1 MFNKDFEN
9 GPHKKKKKKWK
20 KWERGR
26 KSSCVAR
33 AKMRMLVLS
42 AQGLPI
48 LETAQHP
55 KELNSS
61 MTLDLL
67 SRPQR
72 SLGLCYSAEEKKV
85 AAHGPPSMFTHP
97 SSLLSLS
104 GTRVWVSLSKDC
116 LQPAGFY
123 FAEAYR
129 AQVPQIFTS
138 AKTSPLPMI
147 SDSPITNTTLQQ
159 RIGTVT
165 LHFSIRKK
173 EIQKYFKNYACK
185 EFHLSFLIKINLKF

>member
-1 MFNKDFEN
+1 MGERQKVKLCGKGQDEN
-9 GPHKKKKKKWK
+9 VGSECP
-20 KWERGR
+20 G
-26 KSSCVAR
+26 
-33 AKMRMLVLS
+33 
-42 AQGLPI
+42 PI

-72 SLGLCYSAEEKKV
+72 SLGLCYSAGEKKV

-104 GTRVWVSLSKDC
+104 GTRVWVSLSKGC

-147 SDSPITNTTLQQ
+147 SDSPLTNTTLQQ

-185 EFHLSFLIKINLKF
+185 EFHLSFSIKINLKF